1 MGLHRRE
8 ATDESSL
15 LEVDGLA
22 NFAGERLRLSEPAVY
37 RPRLQAIHS
46 TVSESTI
53 PGSGPSL
60 AQLPYEPAA
69 AAPFYATSS
78 RIRAPDDDH
87 RGFPAPVERNQ
98 VGDLGLHGY
107 RRPPM
112 REYDLNYTGHRRLG
126 EMNPFFRG
134 DAEPQGNYFREGFH
148 ISETLN
154 DATHSRNHPADI
166 ETARPYLGQSS
177 RADANLEAE
186 PPLPSRYTGTPPN
199 LQQGKLNQ
207 DRTSLRLVG
216 RRRRV
221 LARWLQAIGAVV
233 VAGGALGGTF
243 VRAPC
248 SDRGKPPAPKKSS
261 SRTTV
266 RSTPTLP
273 RRHRLQDPPR
283 SSPCAS
289 SPSYPSAVPSISSTS
304 ATAAPAR
311 SSFSRCGWRTRNC
324 GAEVMRTRRST
335 LLLIRATLLAWLVS

>member
-22 NFAGERLRLSEPAVY
+22 NFAAERLRLSEPAVY

-46 TVSESTI
+46 TVSESMI
-53 PGSGPSL
+53 PESGPSL

-87 RGFPAPVERNQ
+87 RGLPAPVERDQ
-98 VGDLGLHGY
+98 AGDLGLHGY

-126 EMNPFFRG
+126 EMNPFIRA
-134 DAEPQGNYFREGFH
+134 DAEPQGDYFREDFH
-148 ISETLN
+148 LSDTLN
-154 DATHSRNHPADI
+154 DATHSRNYPADI

-177 RADANLEAE
+177 RASDANLAAE
-186 PPLPSRYTGTPPN
+186 SPLPSRYTGTPPN

-207 DRTSLRLVG
+207 DRTSPRLVG

-233 VAGGALGGTF
+233 VAGGALGATF

-248 SDRGKPPAPKKSS
+248 SDRGKPPAPKRSN

-266 RSTPTLP
+266 RSTPNLP
-273 RRHRLQDPPR
+273 RPNRRQDPPR

-304 ATAAPAR
+304 ATAGLERNSFAR
-311 SSFSRCGWRTRNC
+311 
-324 GAEVMRTRRST
+324 
-335 LLLIRATLLAWLVS
+335 